1 MAWETITP
9 KRRRACK
16 ASDGCSMCVTSRSQ
30 EVRKDGSNNSS
41 RMQIDIATMDRLRLK
56 LGDRIAWLVD
66 KDRKAVA
73 LVLDEKGTSTICLGS
88 SKSSRKLRLHVPKE
102 VSEYMRQVWGV
113 GKDEEAHTFAIE
125 LALSGGYIELKRKGD

>member
-16 ASDGCSMCVTSRSQ
+16 GSDGCSMCVTARSQ
-30 EVRKDGSNNSS
+30 EARKDGSNNSS

-66 KDRKAVA
+66 KDRKAIA
-73 LVLDEKGTSTICLGS
+73 FALDEKGTSTICLGS

-102 VSEYMRQVWGV
+102 ISEYMRQVWGV
-113 GKDEEAHTFAIE
+113 GKDYEAHTFAIE
-125 LALSGGYIELKRKGD
+125 LALSGGYIELKRKGE